1 MRQTPWLFWWY
12 RINGEEKSSSDIRI
26 LTDFA
31 DKVMD
36 LDIPTAPGDRI
47 RLMMFKLRFNP
58 PKFVPYKGVR
68 RTFNGREYFLEKHV
82 FGTAFVD
89 AYDGTFAFFY
99 ENESSFDFPEYAWLD
114 VRDRIRLELAV
125 RGIPT

>member
-58 PKFVPYKGVR
+58 PQIRFV
-68 RTFNGREYFLEKHV
+68 
-82 FGTAFVD
+82 
-89 AYDGTFAFFY
+89 
-99 ENESSFDFPEYAWLD
+99 
-114 VRDRIRLELAV
+114 
-125 RGIPT
+125 